1 MKETYL
7 KLAGNFFIVAFSF
20 KLKIYFFPFFQIFQR
35 LERPA
40 EEQRIAHLKEVVRTQ
55 REEFISA
62 ILNITGE
69 DLDGVLSDHLAKYE
83 KVSSK
88 AAVVLNDNLVENTQR
103 MNFFC
108 TNFAIHVFPMQYTCF
123 FM

>member
-1 MKETYL
+1 MYLL
-7 KLAGNFFIVAFSF
+7 KLAEKFIVAFSF
-20 KLKIYFFPFFQIFQR
+20 KLKISLFSFFQIFQR

-69 DLDGVLSDHLAKYE
+69 DLDGVLSDQLAIYE
-83 KVSSK
+83 KVSSE
-88 AAVVLNDNLVENTQR
+88 AAVE
-103 MNFFC
+103 
-108 TNFAIHVFPMQYTCF
+108 
-123 FM
+123 